1 MVVPSWLVSVSTLP
15 CRLSFSRY
23 PPSLYLKTAGT
34 AQHLKSLPDGRGI
47 VYNTGTMLE
56 ETGVRKGNRIVQ
68 GRLLSTLMVVLV
80 SALLLACSPSE
91 DKPSARTTAPEE
103 ATVSKAASLTS
114 SDALT
119 RDCQRGQGSSGLGV
133 GEVAVNFTL
142 KDTYGSE
149 YSLSTLLAEKPV
161 VMVFGSFT

>member
-1 MVVPSWLVSVSTLP
+1 MQ
-15 CRLSFSRY
+15 
-23 PPSLYLKTAGT
+23 KE
-34 AQHLKSLPDGRGI
+34 I
-47 VYNTGTMLE
+47 
-56 ETGVRKGNRIVQ
+56 GVRKGSRIVPS
-68 GRLLSTLMVVLV
+68 RPLSILMVVLV
-80 SALLLACSPSE
+80 SALLLACSPAE

-103 ATVSKAASLTS
+103 ATVSKAANLLS

-119 RDCQRGQGSSGLGV
+119 RDCQRGQGSSDLGV

-149 YSLSTLLAEKPV
+149 YSLSALLAEKPV

>member
-1 MVVPSWLVSVSTLP
+1 
-15 CRLSFSRY
+15 
-23 PPSLYLKTAGT
+23 
-34 AQHLKSLPDGRGI
+34 
-47 VYNTGTMLE
+47 MLE
-56 ETGVRKGNRIVQ
+56 ETSVRKGNRIVQ

-119 RDCQRGQGSSGLGV
+119 RDCQRGQRSSSLGV

-149 YSLSTLLAEKPV
+149 YSLSALLVEKPV